1 MGLERTVRH
10 PAGNRALDALRRR
23 SPRPA
28 QGHPIQH
35 HHQERAFRGSDRS
48 LDHHDRQRP
57 GDRCA
62 FPGHLLRHVVRAAH
76 VPFPGTGDVQG
87 AVVSHRAL
95 AEGPGRFRRQ
105 ARRRSRHRRHGDP
118 GHSDHCGQGR
128 PSDGVRP
135 HAAIHDTNE
144 EPEIHARR
152 PGGVQVGVQPVRSA
166 SAAHIQRLC
175 VRFRKP
181 VGHADAGAAPRRA
194 GGDLGGRLAEV
205 LDRVLRGTLRRSGG

>member
-1 MGLERTVRH
+1 MARLPVLLLPGVVQGVGLERTVRR

-23 SPRPA
+23 PPRPA

-35 HHQERAFRGSDRS
+35 HHQERAFRRSDRS
-48 LDHHDRQRP
+48 LDDHDRQGP

-76 VPFPGTGDVQG
+76 LPVPGTGDVQG
-87 AVVSHRAL
+87 AVVPYRPL

-105 ARRRSRHRRHGDP
+105 ARRRRRHRRDGDP
-118 GHSDHCGQGR
+118 GHSDHRGQGR
-128 PSDGVRP
+128 PPDGVRP
-135 HAAIHDTNE
+135 HAAIHDTDE

-152 PGGVQVGVQPVRSA
+152 SGGVQVGVRPVRSA

-175 VRFRKP
+175 VRFREP
-181 VGHADAGAAPRRA
+181 VGRADARAARA
-194 GGDLGGRLAEV
+194 PCW
-205 LDRVLRGTLRRSGG
+205 RRSGKTVR